1 MPTLRSLFRG
11 PRPAPAPVM
20 DAEPAPATDALLE
33 MSTALLAALEAR
45 NDEMDLA
52 GHAQRVAD
60 LADRLAV
67 RHGIADGPRAAL
79 RQAALLHEIG
89 MIGAPAE
96 LLHKPEP
103 LTAEELARV
112 HAQAEVGAAVARA
125 VAGELAATLIRHQ
138 YDDEPTLRRV
148 LGEGTEAYQLTLL
161 LRAADVAD
169 VVSRARTADGSIEE
183 GLRFVARDLESEA
196 LAA

>member
-1 MPTLRSLFRG
+1 MN
-11 PRPAPAPVM
+11 
-20 DAEPAPATDALLE
+20 DEPATDALLE
-33 MSTALLAALEAR
+33 MSTALLSALEAR
-45 NDEMDLA
+45 NEEMDLA

-60 LADRLAV
+60 LADRLAA
-67 RHGIADGPRAAL
+67 RHGITDSARAAL

-89 MIGAPAE
+89 MIGVPAE
-96 LLHKPEP
+96 LLNKQEP

-112 HAQAEVGAAVARA
+112 HAHAEVGAAVARA

-138 YDDEPTLRRV
+138 YDDEATLRQA

-169 VVSRARTADGSIEE
+169 VVSRARTVDGTVEH
-183 GLRFVARDLESEA
+183 GLRFVARDAAALEAEA